1 MQLNLEIESFFS
13 FLFLPKDAGSSFS
26 FQYKK
31 EKKKNGGRLTAE
43 HNSPPVNTAHSFSDK
58 KNETPITG

>member
-13 FLFLPKDAGSSFS
+13 FLFLLKDVVSSFS
-26 FQYKK
+26 FKYKK
-31 EKKKNGGRLTAE
+31 EKKNGGRLTAE
-43 HNSPPVNTAHSFSDK
+43 HDSPPANAAHSFSDK